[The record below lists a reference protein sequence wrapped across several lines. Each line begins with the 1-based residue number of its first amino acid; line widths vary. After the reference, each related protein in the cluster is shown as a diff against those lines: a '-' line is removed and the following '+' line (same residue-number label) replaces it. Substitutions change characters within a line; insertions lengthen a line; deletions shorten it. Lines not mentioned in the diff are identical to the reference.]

1 MLKNKVSYL
10 EKLIQY
16 STPRSLL
23 NKGTGFL
30 AGYSHSL
37 NPYTGCAFGCSYCYV
52 RQMPVSV
59 FRQAEWGTWVD
70 VKQGA
75 AALFQ
80 RELHRAKKRGA
91 VTIFMSSSTDPY
103 QPVEYKEQITR
114 SLLEVMAADP
124 PDFLLVQTRS
134 PLVTRD
140 IDLLK
145 QLGSKVRVS
154 MTVETDRDDMRKLF
168 SPEAPPIQARLRAL
182 RELADAGVATQ
193 AAVAPILP
201 SSDNFAAVLREL
213 VNRVVLDN
221 YETGDGSGG
230 KRTRR
235 LGIETLYKSSGLEH
249 WYGAQALDVLTQRM
263 QAYFQEDELFISQQG
278 FEP

>member
-1 MLKNKVSYL
+1 ML
-10 EKLIQY
+10 
-16 STPRSLL
+16 
-23 NKGTGFL
+23 
-30 AGYSHSL
+30 
-37 NPYTGCAFGCSYCYV
+37 
-52 RQMPVSV
+52 
-59 FRQAEWGTWVD
+59 
-70 VKQGA
+70 
-75 AALFQ
+75 Q
-80 RELHRAKKRGA
+80 RELRRAKSRGP

-103 QPVEYKEQITR
+103 QPIEYKERITR

-182 RELADAGVATQ
+182 RELAAAGIPTQ

-201 SSDNFAAVLREL
+201 SSEAFASVLREH
-213 VNRVVLDN
+213 VTRVVLDN
-221 YETGDGSGG
+221 YELGDGSGG

-235 LGIETLYKSSGLEH
+235 LGVEALYKPLGLEH

-263 QAYFQEDELFISQQG
+263 QAYFHEDELFISQKG